1 MTKEKERQETTT
13 KKFPAEIFFP
23 VTMVFLE
30 ISFHLARMGL
40 TFDNLGYKI
49 LFALFY
55 GALFSLITGLLP
67 KKASQIA
74 TFIITGLITIYFEV
88 QIIFSGVFYTYF
100 SPTGFLGVTGQAL
113 DFTDVIFLELLN
125 NWLIVLVTLI
135 PFILLFFLRKH
146 MDFEPRKMFIK
157 LIHVLAC
164 LTIFLT
170 ALISMTVTQS
180 EAYSAMEIYRKYT
193 SVDMAVTKLGVTESL
208 WLDIRTKIGESLGIS
223 ADDEEFLAENSVE
236 ALAPG
241 NTPSDSSN
249 QTEGSDSQ
257 AQNDSTSN
265 EGNDSQ
271 VPSDDTQS
279 SEEPEIDTSPNILDL
294 DFEKLIAEETDK
306 NIQNLHKYVSSV
318 TPTNKNEYTG
328 MFEGYNLI
336 FIVAEG
342 FSGYVLDPEL
352 TPTLYKLSHEGF
364 VFNNYY
370 SPLWF
375 GSTLGGEYAD
385 LTGLMPKNG
394 GYLSMKKTGENQNN
408 MLFTLSQQLLK
419 LDYTV
424 NGYHNNSYTY
434 YGRNLSHTNL
444 GYNWHGSG
452 NGYEPE
458 YYEDGNALWPQSDLY
473 MIQQTFDQY
482 CDQEPFHTYYMTVSG
497 HVVYSNVGNAMCARH
512 KDYVADLDY
521 SDTTKCYIA
530 CQYELELALTELVA
544 RLEESGLADRTL
556 LVLAADHIP
565 YNDKDVLDELAGYEL
580 DSTFEWYK
588 NSLIIWSGSMEE
600 PVIVDKYCSSLDILP
615 TVSNLMGL
623 EYDSRMLAGQDIL
636 SDSEALVMFNDRSF
650 ITDSCFYDAN
660 TKEVTPI
667 NGATVDDAYIKDK
680 ISQVS
685 NKFRMAEKI
694 CDYDYYDYIDKA
706 LQED

>member
-1 MTKEKERQETTT
+1 MTKEKEIKDTTR
-13 KKFPAEIFFP
+13 KNFPSEIFFP

-30 ISFHLARMGL
+30 IAFHLARFGM
-40 TFDNLGYKI
+40 TFDSLGYKI

-55 GALFSLITGLLP
+55 GLLFALLTGLLP
-67 KKASQIA
+67 EKASQIV
-74 TFIITGLITIYFEV
+74 TFVVTFFITIYFEV

-113 DFTDVIFLELLN
+113 DFTDVIFLEIRN
-125 NWLIVLVTLI
+125 NWLIVFVTLI
-135 PFILLFFLRKH
+135 PFILLCFLRKY
-146 MDFEPRKMFIK
+146 MDFAPRKILMK

-164 LTIFLT
+164 LSIFLVI
-170 ALISMTVTQS
+170 LISLTITQN
-180 EAYSAMEIYRKYT
+180 EPYSAMEIYRKYP

-223 ADDEEFLAENSVE
+223 ADDEEFLVENSID

-241 NTPSDSSN
+241 NTPSDSATANSSQAEGSDVQN
-249 QTEGSDSQ
+249 QDGSDSQ
-257 AQNDSTSN
+257 TLS
-265 EGNDSQ
+265 E
-271 VPSDDTQS
+271 DTQG

-294 DFEKLIAEETDK
+294 DFEKLIAEETDQ
-306 NIQNLHKYVSSV
+306 NIQSLHKYVSSV

-352 TPTLYKLSHEGF
+352 TPTLYQLSQEGF

-370 SPLWF
+370 SPLWY

-444 GYNWHGSG
+444 GYNWHGTG

-458 YYEDGNALWPQSDLY
+458 LNANGSALWPQSDLY
-473 MIQQTFDQY
+473 MINQTFDQY
-482 CDQEPFHTYYMTVSG
+482 STQEPFHTYYMTVSG

-530 CQYELELALTELVA
+530 CQYELELALTELVN

-556 LVLAADHIP
+556 LVLAGDHVP
-565 YNDKDVLDELAGYEL
+565 YNDKDVLDELAGHEL

-588 NSLIIWSGSMEE
+588 SALIIWSGSMEE

-650 ITDSCFYDAN
+650 ITDCCFYNAN

-667 NGATVDDAYIKDK
+667 AGATVDDAYIKDK

-694 CDYDYYDYIDKA
+694 CDYDYYDYIEKA
-706 LQED
+706 LLEE

>member
-1 MTKEKERQETTT
+1 MTKEKEIQDTTSKT
-13 KKFPAEIFFP
+13 IPREFFFP
-23 VTMVFLE
+23 GTMVFLE
-30 ISFHLARMGL
+30 IAFHLARFGL
-40 TFDNLGYKI
+40 TWDNLGYKI

-55 GALFSLITGLLP
+55 GTLFSLLTGLLP

-74 TFIITGLITIYFEV
+74 TFILTGLITIYFEV

-113 DFTDVIFLELLN
+113 DFTDVIFLEIGK
-125 NWLIVLVTLI
+125 NWLIVLVTFL
-135 PFILLFFLRKH
+135 PFVSLFFLRKY
-146 MDFEPRKMFIK
+146 MDFEPRKMFMK
-157 LIHVLAC
+157 LISLLAC
-164 LTIFLT
+164 LTIFLVT
-170 ALISMTVTQS
+170 LVSMTISQ
-180 EAYSAMEIYRKYT
+180 EEPYSAMEIYRKYT

-208 WLDIRTKIGESLGIS
+208 WLDFRTKIGESLGII
-223 ADDEEFLAENSVE
+223 ADEEFLVEDGNSVE

-241 NTPSDSSN
+241 NTPSENASVANSS
-249 QTEGSDSQ
+249 QTE
-257 AQNDSTSN
+257 
-265 EGNDSQ
+265 ENDSQ
-271 VPSDDTQS
+271 IS
-279 SEEPEIDTSPNILDL
+279 SENTETSQEPVINTSPNVLDL
-294 DFEKLIAEETDK
+294 NFEELIAQETDK
-306 NIQNLHKYVSSV
+306 NIQSLHKYVSSV

-342 FSGYVLDPEL
+342 FSGYVIDPEL
-352 TPTLYKLSHEGF
+352 TPTLYQLSQEGF

-370 SPLWF
+370 SPLWY

-419 LDYTV
+419 QNYTV
-424 NGYHNNSYTY
+424 NGYHNNTYTY

-444 GYNWHGSG
+444 GYNWHGTG

-458 YYEDGNALWPQSDLY
+458 RHADGSALWPQSDLY
-473 MIQQTFDQY
+473 MINQTFDQY
-482 CDQEPFHTYYMTVSG
+482 STQEPFHTYYMTVSG
-497 HVVYSNVGNAMCARH
+497 HVVYTNEGNAMCARH

-521 SDTTKCYIA
+521 SETTKCYIA
-530 CQYELELALTELVA
+530 CQYELELALTELVK

-556 LVLAADHIP
+556 LVLAADHVP

-588 NSLIIWSGSMEE
+588 SSLIIWSGSMEE
-600 PVIVDKYCSSLDILP
+600 PVVVDKYCSSLDILP

-636 SDSEALVMFNDRSF
+636 SDSEALVMFLDRSF
-650 ITDSCFYDAN
+650 ITDYCFYNAK

-667 NGATVDDAYIKDK
+667 AGATVDDAYIKDK

-694 CDYDYYDYIDKA
+694 CDYDYYDYIEKA
-706 LQED
+706 LLED